1 MFKISN
7 TNLNIKLALPCK
19 LLNSKVK
26 LWMVDLVETI
36 KMCNAIKMNEITFY
50 YHHEHI
56 SLKKKTICI
65 YPFFKIIS
73 HSNAYIIYNVTCFL
87 LVCLSVCL
95 FDCFFIYFFIFFKG
109 GVGFAKDCRQIPN

>member
-1 MFKISN
+1 VLKISN
-7 TNLNIKLALPCK
+7 TNLNIKLALSCK

-56 SLKKKTICI
+56 SLNR
-65 YPFFKIIS
+65 FKLYVFIAVS
-73 HSNAYIIYNVTCFL
+73 LVSYNRN
-87 LVCLSVCL
+87 SE
-95 FDCFFIYFFIFFKG
+95 Y
-109 GVGFAKDCRQIPN
+109 

>member
-1 MFKISN
+1 
-7 TNLNIKLALPCK
+7 
-19 LLNSKVK
+19 
-26 LWMVDLVETI
+26 MVDLVETI

-73 HSNAYIIYNVTCFL
+73 HSNDEEINKKQSNKQTDKQTSRKHVTLYIIYAFECEIIL
-87 LVCLSVCL
+87 K
-95 FDCFFIYFFIFFKG
+95 KG
-109 GVGFAKDCRQIPN
+109 